1 MPLINP
7 LSKCLSPKRIVNPYT
22 HESMTVP
29 CGKCQAC
36 VLAKNSRYSF
46 QCDLES
52 YCSKHTLFVT
62 LTYAN
67 RYIPRA
73 TIVDSIE
80 RPFGNDLIDRETG
93 EILGNCDLSETEKER
108 LQKKFYL
115 FGDVPYLRKTDL
127 QLFLKRFRYYV
138 TKRLPK
144 EKVRYYAVGEYGPV
158 HFRPHYHLLLFLQ
171 SDEALQVSSEAVSE
185 AWQFGRIDVQL
196 SKGASSSYVAGYVNS
211 SVSIPK
217 IFKMPSVRGFCVH
230 SQRLGQGFL
239 ASQRAKVYQIAPRDF
254 IKKSIV
260 LNGKYK
266 EFDIWRSAYSYF
278 FPKCKGYADKTPR
291 ERAYSYGLYD
301 TARRLFSDAKTTYEL
316 AKEIALYIY
325 YFHGSTETYLP
336 DIFGECTD
344 YGVLSRFDNYF
355 YDPLI
360 QSYSIDSEE
369 MCRYVHRI
377 YNELLVSK
385 HFLYFVCDSTS
396 LSEQK
401 RKLKLIDE
409 FYKELDYLRLKDFF
423 ESQQLFYESD
433 FIGDEDLLTDQWEN
447 SYYPYFYDNVYLDLS
462 VYKKQPVY
470 RMFDTNVKKLFQ
482 DRIKHKKLN
491 DLNKIF
497 FEEDNN

>member
-7 LSKCLSPKRIVNPYT
+7 LSKCLNPKRIVNPYT

-29 CGKCQAC
+29 CGKCHAC
-36 VLAKNSRYSF
+36 ILAKNSRYSF
-46 QCDLES
+46 HCDLES

-80 RPFGNDLIDRETG
+80 RPFGNDLVDKETG
-93 EILGNCDLSETEKER
+93 EILGNCDLSDIEKER

-138 TKRLPK
+138 TKRLPN

-211 SVSIPK
+211 AVSIPK

-239 ASQRAKVYQIAPRDF
+239 ESQRAKVYQIAPRDF
-254 IKKSIV
+254 VKKSVI
-260 LNGKYK
+260 LNGRYK
-266 EFDIWRSAYSYF
+266 EFDVWRSAYAYF
-278 FPKCKGYADKTPR
+278 FPKCKGYVGKTSC

-301 TARRLFSDAKTTYEL
+301 TARRLFPDAKTAYEL
-316 AKEIALYIY
+316 AKEIAAYIY
-325 YFHGSTETYLP
+325 YFHGSKETYLSN
-336 DIFGECTD
+336 IFGECSG
-344 YGVLSRFDNYF
+344 YGSLSRLDNYF
-355 YDPLI
+355 YEPSI

-401 RKLKLIDE
+401 RKLKLIDG
-409 FYKELDYLRLKDFF
+409 FYKELEYLHLKDFF

-433 FIGDEDLLTDQWEN
+433 LIGDEDLMTDQWDN

-462 VYKKQPVY
+462 VYRKQPVY

-491 DLNKIF
+491 DLNKVF
-497 FEEDNN
+497 FEENNN